1 MMIDGGDLLQDE
13 EDELGG
19 EYQIARITT
28 TTTTNLNI

>member
-1 MMIDGGDLLQDE
+1 MMIDGGDWLQDE

-28 TTTTNLNI
+28 TTNLNI